1 MTLMKNIKKQT
12 NKQIRGKKK
21 QFSVDCNAESTLLD
35 LIVIVYSKT
44 VVEDKSDLVRG
55 GGLQSLQ
62 PAGGEGDWLHILG
75 VREILHRQ
83 TPLPHV
89 R

>member
-1 MTLMKNIKKQT
+1 MKKTKT
-12 NKQIRGKKK
+12 NKSGVRKK

-75 VREILHRQ
+75 VREILHCQ